1 MRIGMYDKEIFIEGE
16 HNCDVIRLVDKDT
29 LKELRTAEGQIN
41 YGADELW
48 KEAVRC
54 GATTDGLDDWL
65 EEYMNESFDEC
76 DEEDFPCKDNS
87 FVDELT
93 DEERAIADKYILDTY
108 GIEIGT
114 WEASGCYPPEGEYE
128 LILREE

>member
-1 MRIGMYDKEIFIEGE
+1 MP
-16 HNCDVIRLVDKDT
+16 HNDPNAFCLALLPQNY
-29 LKELRTAEGQIN
+29 LKP
-41 YGADELW
+41 
-48 KEAVRC
+48 
-54 GATTDGLDDWL
+54 DWL

-108 GIEIGT
+108 GIEVGT

>member
-29 LKELRTAEGQIN
+29 LEKLHTKEGLIE
-41 YGADELW
+41 YGWDDLW

-65 EEYMNESFDEC
+65 DAVL
-76 DEEDFPCKDNS
+76 DEEDNGDEMFAGKDDS
-87 FVDELT
+87 FVNELT

-108 GIEIGT
+108 GIEVGT
-114 WEASGCYPPEGEYE
+114 WEASGCYPPKGEYE